1 MTEKQSN
8 ELLNRACDLITS
20 LEMFIGYDNAD
31 YRNSDLSKNV
41 DSLFNEVD
49 MLNFHPHEDTGPEHD
64 SAGFTEEDRIVDGQ
78 YRTYVENV
86 KRSIDKA
93 TEEGILRDDDSEG
106 YSYLS
111 KEEFIK
117 RLEVDPRFV
126 EMGDPN
132 WLFPGEP
139 FHDDYYYDPEDKL
152 EIVKT
157 NISDLVTWLDKNNK
171 MSTIPD
177 EIWKYIINIEK
188 VVGISHEYTDPDAEA
203 QDYDTFGKNKI

>member
-1 MTEKQSN
+1 MYEAQMKLEIVKTNISDLVEWLDENNKM
-8 ELLNRACDLITS
+8 DLIPDE
-20 LEMFIGYDNAD
+20 LWKYIINIEKAVGIWDEG
-31 YRNSDLSKNV
+31 
-41 DSLFNEVD
+41 
-49 MLNFHPHEDTGPEHD
+49 HEEPEYD

-78 YRTYVENV
+78 YMTYVANV

-93 TEEGILRDDDSEG
+93 TKEGVLRDDDSEG

-139 FHDDYYYDPEDKL
+139 LHDD
-152 EIVKT
+152 
-157 NISDLVTWLDKNNK
+157 
-171 MSTIPD
+171 PD
-177 EIWKYIINIEK
+177 Q
-188 VVGISHEYTDPDAEA
+188 EA
-203 QDYDTFGKNKI
+203 QDYNTFGNSKI

>member
-20 LEMFIGYDNAD
+20 LEMFIGYDNLD

-49 MLNFHPHEDTGPEHD
+49 MLNEEDTGPEHD
-64 SAGFTEEDRIVDGQ
+64 SAGFTDEDRIVDGQ
-78 YRTYVENV
+78 YMTYVANV

-93 TEEGILRDDDSEG
+93 TEEGILRNDCSEG

-139 FHDDYYYDPEDKL
+139 LHD
-152 EIVKT
+152 
-157 NISDLVTWLDKNNK
+157 
-171 MSTIPD
+171 
-177 EIWKYIINIEK
+177 
-188 VVGISHEYTDPDAEA
+188 DPDAEA
-203 QDYDTFGKNKI
+203 QDYGTFGKNKI

>member
-1 MTEKQSN
+1 MTEGQMKLEIVKTNISDLVEWLDEN
-8 ELLNRACDLITS
+8 NKMDLIPDELWKYIINIEKAVGIWDDDIVE
-20 LEMFIGYDNAD
+20 LERATAY
-31 YRNSDLSKNV
+31 
-41 DSLFNEVD
+41 
-49 MLNFHPHEDTGPEHD
+49 
-64 SAGFTEEDRIVDGQ
+64 EE
-78 YRTYVENV
+78 YVASV

-93 TEEGILRDDDSEG
+93 TEEGILRNDDSEG

-139 FHDDYYYDPEDKL
+139 LH
-152 EIVKT
+152 
-157 NISDLVTWLDKNNK
+157 N
-171 MSTIPD
+171 
-177 EIWKYIINIEK
+177 
-188 VVGISHEYTDPDAEA
+188 DPDAEA

>member
-1 MTEKQSN
+1 MTEGQSIARVKQ
-8 ELLNRACDLITS
+8 
-20 LEMFIGYDNAD
+20 
-31 YRNSDLSKNV
+31 NV
-41 DSLFNEVD
+41 SGLVNWLDENNKMDTIPNEVWGYIIEIEKAVG
-49 MLNFHPHEDTGPEHD
+49 MLDDDTVELER
-64 SAGFTEEDRIVDGQ
+64 ATAYEK
-78 YRTYVENV
+78 YVASV

-139 FHDDYYYDPEDKL
+139 LHD
-152 EIVKT
+152 
-157 NISDLVTWLDKNNK
+157 
-171 MSTIPD
+171 
-177 EIWKYIINIEK
+177 
-188 VVGISHEYTDPDAEA
+188 DPDAEA

>member
-1 MTEKQSN
+1 MTEGQSIARVKQ
-8 ELLNRACDLITS
+8 
-20 LEMFIGYDNAD
+20 
-31 YRNSDLSKNV
+31 NV
-41 DSLFNEVD
+41 SGLVNWLDENNKMDTIPNEVWGYIIEIEKAVG
-49 MLNFHPHEDTGPEHD
+49 MLDDDTVELER
-64 SAGFTEEDRIVDGQ
+64 ATAYEK
-78 YRTYVENV
+78 YVASV

-111 KEEFIK
+111 KEEFIR

-139 FHDDYYYDPEDKL
+139 LHD
-152 EIVKT
+152 
-157 NISDLVTWLDKNNK
+157 
-171 MSTIPD
+171 
-177 EIWKYIINIEK
+177 
-188 VVGISHEYTDPDAEA
+188 DPDAEA

>member
-1 MTEKQSN
+1 MTEKQSK
-8 ELLNRACDLITS
+8 ELLNRACDIITS
-20 LEMFIGYDNAD
+20 LEGFIGQDSD
-31 YRNSDLSKNV
+31 YYNSDLSKSV
-41 DSLFNEVD
+41 DNLFDEVD
-49 MLNFHPHEDTGPEHD
+49 MLKEAEMYKDTDPDLVELERGGAYEN
-64 SAGFTEEDRIVDGQ
+64 
-78 YRTYVENV
+78 YVASV

-93 TEEGILRDDDSEG
+93 TEEGILRNDDSEG

-139 FHDDYYYDPEDKL
+139 IHDEYYYDPEDKL
-152 EIVKT
+152 DIVKT
-157 NISDLVTWLDKNNK
+157 NISDLVTWLDKNNR

-188 VVGISHEYTDPDAEA
+188 VVGIWNPGHTDPDAEA

>member
-1 MTEKQSN
+1 MTEGQSIARVKQ
-8 ELLNRACDLITS
+8 
-20 LEMFIGYDNAD
+20 
-31 YRNSDLSKNV
+31 NV
-41 DSLFNEVD
+41 SGLVNWLDENNKMDTIPNEVWGYIIEIEKAVG
-49 MLNFHPHEDTGPEHD
+49 MLDD
-64 SAGFTEEDRIVDGQ
+64 DIVELERATA
-78 YRTYVENV
+78 YEKYVASV

-139 FHDDYYYDPEDKL
+139 LHD
-152 EIVKT
+152 
-157 NISDLVTWLDKNNK
+157 
-171 MSTIPD
+171 
-177 EIWKYIINIEK
+177 
-188 VVGISHEYTDPDAEA
+188 DPDAEA